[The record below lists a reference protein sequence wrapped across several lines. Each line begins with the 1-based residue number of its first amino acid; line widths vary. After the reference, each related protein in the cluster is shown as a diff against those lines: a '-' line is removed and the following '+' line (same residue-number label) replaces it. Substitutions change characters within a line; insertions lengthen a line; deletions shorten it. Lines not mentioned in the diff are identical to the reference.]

1 MNQTKYNTELKNT
14 PVQYIKGVGE
24 ARARLLA
31 KLGIHSVLDLME
43 LFPRLYIS
51 RSVNPRFAQLEEGD
65 MISLTAN
72 ISWIDE
78 QSTTKGKKVLNLGV
92 NDGDVGIICKW
103 FKYPRSYLQSLIP
116 GRKVWLSGMI
126 SAFNGQLQL
135 VHPDFEVFEGDDEEL
150 DFWQTRKLLP
160 VYPLTTGFT
169 QKTMRRIIH
178 NAFESYAGMITENLP
193 QEILD
198 KHGFESRRNALQ
210 IMHFGQDEARIN
222 QTRRR
227 FAYEEF
233 FYAQILW
240 ARHLRHRSDKSIG
253 NEFENKKELTS
264 ALKQRLPYELTTA
277 QKRVIREIFTDMGS
291 KKQMSRLLQGDVGS
305 GKTIVTLFAMLLA
318 VENGFQAAIMAPT
331 EILAEQHYQN
341 FQKLLEGMPIEIV
354 LIKGGNY
361 KGKAADKAAMKE
373 GSVHLAIGTH
383 ALIQKD
389 VEFARLGFIAIDEQH
404 RFGVEQRAELSR
416 KNGNP
421 DMLYLSA
428 TPIPRSLAITVYGDL
443 EVSRIDELPPNRKKV
458 LTYVRS
464 AQTFNQVLSE
474 VEKQLKRGRQA
485 YFVCPLI
492 EESDKIDLLDAE
504 RLFKYLSEK
513 AFPKWK
519 VELMH
524 GRMTNQLKDETMQ
537 RFKAGETHILVSTT
551 VIEVGVDVPNASVM
565 VIEHAERFGIAQ
577 LHQLRGRVGRGD
589 DQAYCYLVEHYPRSN
604 IARERLSIMRQTND
618 GFVIAEKD
626 LELRGPGEIFG
637 REQSGLPQF
646 RFANLVLDQDILA
659 IAREDA
665 VLLIDKDPQIIQEK
679 NKIIKDNYL
688 AIYKQKEELINY

>member
-1 MNQTKYNTELKNT
+1 M
-14 PVQYIKGVGE
+14 
-24 ARARLLA
+24 
-31 KLGIHSVLDLME
+31 
-43 LFPRLYIS
+43 
-51 RSVNPRFAQLEEGD
+51 
-65 MISLTAN
+65 
-72 ISWIDE
+72 
-78 QSTTKGKKVLNLGV
+78 
-92 NDGDVGIICKW
+92 
-103 FKYPRSYLQSLIP
+103 
-116 GRKVWLSGMI
+116 
-126 SAFNGQLQL
+126 
-135 VHPDFEVFEGDDEEL
+135 
-150 DFWQTRKLLP
+150 
-160 VYPLTTGFT
+160 
-169 QKTMRRIIH
+169 
-178 NAFESYAGMITENLP
+178 
-193 QEILD
+193 
-198 KHGFESRRNALQ
+198 
-210 IMHFGQDEARIN
+210 
-222 QTRRR
+222 
-227 FAYEEF
+227 
-233 FYAQILW
+233 
-240 ARHLRHRSDKSIG
+240 
-253 NEFENKKELTS
+253 
-264 ALKQRLPYELTTA
+264 
-277 QKRVIREIFTDMGS
+277 
-291 KKQMSRLLQGDVGS
+291 
-305 GKTIVTLFAMLLA
+305 
-318 VENGFQAAIMAPT
+318 
-331 EILAEQHYQN
+331 
-341 FQKLLEGMPIEIV
+341 
-354 LIKGGNY
+354 
-361 KGKAADKAAMKE
+361 
-373 GSVHLAIGTH
+373 
-383 ALIQKD
+383 
-389 VEFARLGFIAIDEQH
+389 GFIAIDEQH

-565 VIEHAERFGIAQ
+565 VIEHAERFGLAQ

>member
-1 MNQTKYNTELKNT
+1 MNRSNYNTDLNNT
-14 PVQYIKGVGE
+14 PVQFVKGVGE

-31 KLGIHSVLDLME
+31 KLGVESILDLME

-51 RSVNPRFAQLEEGD
+51 RTVNPRFAQMQEGD
-65 MISLTAN
+65 MVAMTAN

-78 QSTTKGKKVLNLGV
+78 QYTARGKKVLNLGV
-92 NDGDVGIICKW
+92 NDGDVGIVCKW
-103 FKYPRSYLQSLIP
+103 FKYHRGYLQSFIP
-116 GRKVWLSGMI
+116 GNKIWLSGMV
-126 SAFNGQLQL
+126 SAYNGQLQL
-135 VHPDFEVFEGDDEEL
+135 VHPDFEVFEDDEEDL
-150 DFWQTRKLLP
+150 DFWQERKLLP
-160 VYPLTTGFT
+160 VYPLTTGLS
-169 QKTMRRIIH
+169 QKVLRRIIY
-178 NAFESYAGMITENLP
+178 NAFQSYADRVLENLP
-193 QEILD
+193 QEVID
-198 KHGFESRRNALQ
+198 KHDFTLRRNALQ

-222 QTRRR
+222 QIRRR

-240 ARHLRHRSDKSIG
+240 ARHLRYKSDKSLG
-253 NEFENKKELTS
+253 NIFENKKKLTTEL
-264 ALKQRLPYELTTA
+264 KKRLPYELTSA
-277 QKRVIREIFTDMGS
+277 QKRVIREIFTDMAS

-318 VENGFQAAIMAPT
+318 LENGFQAAIMAPT

-341 FQKLLEGMPIEIV
+341 FQKLLEGLAIKIV

-361 KGKAADKAAMKE
+361 KGKAADKAAMKD
-373 GSVHLAIGTH
+373 GSAQLIIGTH

-443 EVSRIDELPPNRKKV
+443 QVSRIDELPPNRKKV
-458 LTYVRS
+458 LTYIRS
-464 AQTFNQVLSE
+464 SKSFDQVLGD
-474 VEKQLKRGRQA
+474 VEKQLKQGRQA

-513 AFPKWK
+513 AFKRWK

-524 GRMTNQLKDETMQ
+524 GRMTNQIKDETMR
-537 RFKAGETHILVSTT
+537 RFKDGETHVLVSTT

-565 VIEHAERFGIAQ
+565 VIEHAERFGLAQ
-577 LHQLRGRVGRGD
+577 LHQLRGRVGRGG
-589 DQAYCYLVEHYPRSN
+589 DQAYCYLIEHHPRSN

-618 GFVIAEKD
+618 GFLIAEKD

-646 RFANLVLDQDILA
+646 RFANLVLDQDILTL
-659 IAREDA
+659 AREDA
-665 VLLIDKDPQIIQEK
+665 ILLIDNDPQIIQDK
-679 NKIIKDNYL
+679 NKIVKDNYL